1 MQNKRSKWKNQ
12 FQQIGSSSKFHET
25 VRKIFTDDSFFKN
38 LSCYQEV
45 PVSALAPGYSNNSHC
60 VDWYIDELCIVLE
73 LHGQQHYKLTNYG
86 NIPYQKA
93 KKDFNNIQYRDNKKK
108 LALTNAG
115 YEYREISY
123 KLQNKLTA
131 SKIKD
136 IILSNEEE

>member
-1 MQNKRSKWKNQ
+1 MQNKRTKWKNQ
-12 FQQIGSSSKFHET
+12 YEVIESSSKFHERI
-25 VRKIFTDDSFFKN
+25 RKIFCEDNFFKG
-38 LSCYQEV
+38 LRCFQEV
-45 PVSALAPGYSNNSHC
+45 PVKALVSSYGPNHF
-60 VDWYIDELCIVLE
+60 VDWYIDELGVVLE

-93 KKDFNNIQYRDNKKK
+93 KKNFSNIQYRDNKKK
-108 LALTNAG
+108 LALKNAG

-136 IILSNEEE
+136 IILSNKEE

>member
-1 MQNKRSKWKNQ
+1 M
-12 FQQIGSSSKFHET
+12 
-25 VRKIFTDDSFFKN
+25 
-38 LSCYQEV
+38 
-45 PVSALAPGYSNNSHC
+45 
-60 VDWYIDELCIVLE
+60 DWYIDELGVVLE

-93 KKDFNNIQYRDNKKK
+93 KKNFSNIQYRDNKKK
-108 LALTNAG
+108 LALKNAG

-136 IILSNEEE
+136 IILSNKEE